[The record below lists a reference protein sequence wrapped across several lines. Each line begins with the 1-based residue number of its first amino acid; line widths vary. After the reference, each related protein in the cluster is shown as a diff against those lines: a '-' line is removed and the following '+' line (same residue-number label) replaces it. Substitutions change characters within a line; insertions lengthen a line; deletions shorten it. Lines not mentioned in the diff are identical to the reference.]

1 MTWSFCSGQ
10 ILKSGAGGPSSPA
23 ADGPPARR
31 RCTRLRIMDPRGRT
45 SLSCGRSCSH
55 RTPLQCLRPG
65 TAALVPDLLRR
76 TFNAFWLKL
85 PTPSPPGVLRASDPR
100 ASAPIRLSLAP
111 CADPGS
117 QSAQACRTP
126 EPCASAAQWTVA
138 PFGAPKPSVEL
149 PTSTSCWLRQAGLQ
163 SRLHS
168 VPARRRNGALSGA
181 FLLLLEPKV
190 AGVSMMLAERVAR
203 EVEPQVSLRGRPS
216 RQVPVNPLR
225 RPCLACS
232 RTRRFV
238 VPRRRT

>member
-85 PTPSPPGVLRASDPR
+85 PTPSPPGVLRTSDPR

-163 SRLHS
+163 SR
-168 VPARRRNGALSGA
+168 PALGARKSDATALSRGHSSSLDLVEKSA
-181 FLLLLEPKV
+181 HVEVTRPVVEV
-190 AGVSMMLAERVAR
+190 AGVSMMLW
-203 EVEPQVSLRGRPS
+203 QRG
-216 RQVPVNPLR
+216 
-225 RPCLACS
+225 
-232 RTRRFV
+232 
-238 VPRRRT
+238 